1 MLTALK
7 ENTPWHMYDL
17 HRGRTSAVVENLDWA
32 TDGRWIAVA
41 TQKRTVH
48 IFATNPYGGQPDGES
63 HVKGKVCN
71 SPKLVSRPSTKKK
84 STVNPSSQSLSTSLL
99 PLVRL
104 RNVQPPAGRAPAPLT
119 FIFIQ
124 TNAHALPKRLL
135 PPPSVVSP
143 PSSTPSS
150 AQSSPSR
157 EPLSPPHR
165 RRRTDFQ
172 DILMFDPA
180 DGSLSL
186 RRCTVGLRPV
196 EQTLSVPSSVPAI
209 GGTSISLPSRTSL
222 GLVSATSPA
231 PAISSRARSSGTAP
245 GIEKPMA
252 IVGHVSEVATWNLRR
267 GRAWAV
273 VKGSVRHEQHILAS
287 ANPTS
292 APK

>member
-1 MLTALK
+1 M
-7 ENTPWHMYDL
+7 
-17 HRGRTSAVVENLDWA
+17 
-32 TDGRWIAVA
+32 
-41 TQKRTVH
+41 
-48 IFATNPYGGQPDGES
+48 
-63 HVKGKVCN
+63 
-71 SPKLVSRPSTKKK
+71 
-84 STVNPSSQSLSTSLL
+84 
-99 PLVRL
+99 
-104 RNVQPPAGRAPAPLT
+104 
-119 FIFIQ
+119 FIQ
-124 TNAHALPKRLL
+124 SNAHALPKRLL

-150 AQSSPSR
+150 AQSSPSQ

-172 DILMFDPA
+172 DILIFDPA

-186 RRCTVGLRPV
+186 RRCTVGLRSV

-231 PAISSRARSSGTAP
+231 PAISSRARSSAAP
-245 GIEKPMA
+245 GIEKSMA

-273 VKGSVRHEQHILAS
+273 VKGSVRHEQHIVETP
-287 ANPTS
+287 NPTS